1 MQLQC
6 EFAQIMELKSLN
18 LQEVYRLLHKTF
30 QYAFI
35 KITQIYAAICPSSN
49 KSFIDFYCHT
59 DSFLLSSFSLLISLR
74 FSQSMSANEIDL
86 QKNCCTTALMTK
98 LCSAPCPFVFL
109 PASGLLMIVFL
120 EQSCPGMDLNLRQ
133 QGSNKSYK

>member
-98 LCSAPCPFVFL
+98 LCSL
-109 PASGLLMIVFL
+109 PLCVPACLRTLNDCVSRAKLPWDGLESETTRL
-120 EQSCPGMDLNLRQ
+120 Q
-133 QGSNKSYK
+133 QKL